1 MYFLEVEAA
10 FEAAHRLPDY
20 NGPCRRVHGHSY
32 TVGAQ
37 YRRSALDAGGIAI
50 DLVVLKNLLRG
61 VIVPF
66 DHQSLNSIMSCV
78 PTAENIARV
87 IWLKLR
93 ELNYGSDLTQVTVK
107 ETKGTKVIYVG
118 D

>member
-1 MYFLEVEAA
+1 MYFLEVEAS
-10 FEAAHRLPDY
+10 FEAGHRLPEY
-20 NGPCRRVHGHSY
+20 NGPCRRGHGHSY
-32 TVGAQ
+32 VVWAQ
-37 YRRSALDAGGIAI
+37 YRRSALDKQGIAI

-61 VIVPF
+61 VVVPY
-66 DHQSLNSIMSCV
+66 DHQTLNSIMNCT

-93 ELNYGSDLTQVTVK
+93 NADYGSDLTQVAVQ
-107 ETKGTKVIYVG
+107 ETRGTKVAYTG